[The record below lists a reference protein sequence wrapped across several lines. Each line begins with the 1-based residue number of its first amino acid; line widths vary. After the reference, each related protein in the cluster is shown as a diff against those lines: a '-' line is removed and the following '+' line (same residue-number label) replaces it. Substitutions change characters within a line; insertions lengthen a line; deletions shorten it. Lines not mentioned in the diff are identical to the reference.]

1 MGTTI
6 LIADDDLETL
16 KLVGLILE
24 RQGFTIIAAN
34 NGRQAVAKIAAE
46 KPALAIVDIMMPDM
60 DGLDVTRRLRQ
71 EYDNAALPILLFTA
85 KATAE
90 EKAAGYAAGA
100 DDYLVKPTHPRE
112 LVARVQALLARVA
125 QPPVSEPTGLVIG
138 VIASRTPALA
148 SWLALNTAAVAR
160 ERIAPIIMA
169 DAVPGA
175 IGASAWLGARTPG
188 GLGALLRR
196 PQSEITREAVQAELI
211 EDVTGLHVLAA
222 SPAPRDAE
230 LKTHTLQAESV
241 LVQLRNLAPLT
252 VLDLGTDID
261 LHVARLAPRLDLVLV
276 VAEDRRAGAAR
287 AIGLIDALG
296 EIGLDPG
303 RAHLVYMLSANE
315 PIADAAHELS
325 LDPTTLIGD
334 AEPQPMVVHRPTDPS
349 SQQIRNFMQPLLIR
363 LGLAHSG

>member
-46 KPALAIVDIMMPDM
+46 KPALAIVDM
-60 DGLDVTRRLRQ
+60 DGVDVTRRLRQ

-148 SWLALNTAAVAR
+148 SWL
-160 ERIAPIIMA
+160 
-169 DAVPGA
+169 
-175 IGASAWLGARTPG
+175 
-188 GLGALLRR
+188 
-196 PQSEITREAVQAELI
+196 
-211 EDVTGLHVLAA
+211 
-222 SPAPRDAE
+222 
-230 LKTHTLQAESV
+230 
-241 LVQLRNLAPLT
+241 
-252 VLDLGTDID
+252 
-261 LHVARLAPRLDLVLV
+261 
-276 VAEDRRAGAAR
+276 
-287 AIGLIDALG
+287 
-296 EIGLDPG
+296 
-303 RAHLVYMLSANE
+303 
-315 PIADAAHELS
+315 
-325 LDPTTLIGD
+325 
-334 AEPQPMVVHRPTDPS
+334 
-349 SQQIRNFMQPLLIR
+349 
-363 LGLAHSG
+363 